1 MNAGELSVGSGGG
14 CGGGGREGFSS
25 MDPAPENGSVQSQ
38 VVPPPPPAAADVGS
52 AAPVGSGDNVG
63 TEAASAMAVDAGTAE
78 GGSEEGQ
85 VVPVEL
91 YKTATEAQAHGEPY
105 FLYREETTGEVNAM
119 PVKKQPLQYVP
130 KHLDWYCSICH
141 FWVDDEQEV
150 CFFFLSLTISFFP
163 PFLSFT
169 SVVVVFGVFTEYC
182 VLARRL

>member
-14 CGGGGREGFSS
+14 CGGVGREGFSS

-38 VVPPPPPAAADVGS
+38 VVSPPPPAADVGS
-52 AAPVGSGDNVG
+52 AASAGSGDSVG
-63 TEAASAMAVDAGTAE
+63 AEAASAMAADAGTAE

-105 FLYREETTGEVNAM
+105 FLYREETTGEINAM

-150 CFFFLSLTISFFP
+150 CFFLSLTISFFP